1 MVIRS
6 YRWVQKYS
14 MLAPYDGTLPIAKY
28 ENASLGIFVLCSE
41 RTASSQNDDAS
52 EDRKIYFNQYGNLKP
67 NKN

>member
-1 MVIRS
+1 
-6 YRWVQKYS
+6 